1 IARIARIVKD
11 SRARSIHM
19 SITSSASVWES
30 SIQI

>member
-1 IARIARIVKD
+1 DFPECED

-19 SITSSASVWES
+19 SFTSSASVWES